1 MYKVI
6 KRDGKEASFNI
17 KKISDAIRK
26 AFEACNR
33 QYDENVIDMIALRVT
48 SDVEAKIED
57 DYVNV
62 EDIQDSAEK
71 VLMEAGYPDVSKAYI
86 LYRKQRENIRNI
98 TSTTFDYKRLVDSYL
113 EALDL
118 NVKENNSTN
127 YSVGGL
133 ILSNSGAITSNYWL
147 SEAYD
152 DEVSSAHRNGDIHIH
167 DLNMLT
173 GDSAGWSLQQ
183 IIKEGLNGVDG
194 QVDSAPAKH
203 LNTLCLQIIN
213 FLGILQNEW
222 AGAQSLC
229 SFDTYL
235 APFVKENDLSYEEVK
250 NAIRTFVYGINIPS
264 RWGSQAPF
272 VNISLDWTVPK
283 DLAKQHVII
292 GGKELKYTY
301 GSCTEEMDM
310 INKAF
315 LEVMLEGDA
324 SGNRF
329 QYPIPTYAITADFN
343 WDDTENNTLLFEMA
357 AKYGIPYFANYL
369 NSDLKEGDVRSLTQK
384 GKLDFKKYYKNC
396 AGYFA
401 SGENTG
407 SIGTVTVNLPRTAYQ
422 AKNEKDFYKRLD
434 RIMDLAARCLNTKR
448 QVLTQLLENGLY
460 PYTKRY
466 IKNFDRHFSM
476 IGIVG
481 MNEACLNANWL
492 GKDLSHS
499 ESQKF
504 AKEVLEHMR
513 EKTLE
518 YQQEFKCLFALD
530 ATPAEGCSYRLAKKD
545 QEELE
550 DIITASEEVPYYTNS
565 TNLHVSYGDD
575 LFAELDVQN
584 EFLPLYTSGTAFN
597 IYLKERMRNENAALI
612 LIRKVVGNYHIPY
625 FSITPTYSICKK
637 HGYIPGEVYACPK
650 CKKETEVYSR
660 ITGYYRPLSQ
670 WNEGKKQEFKDRK
683 TFSI

>member
-1 MYKVI
+1 MYRVI

-33 QYDENVIDMIALRVT
+33 QYDDSVIDMIALRVT
-48 SDVEAKIED
+48 SDVETKIED
-57 DYVNV
+57 DFVSV

-98 TSTTFDYKRLVDSYL
+98 TSTTFDYKMLVDSYL

-118 NVKENNSTN
+118 NVKENNSMN

-152 DEVSSAHRNGDIHIH
+152 DEVSNAHRSADIHIH

-183 IIKEGLNGVDG
+183 LIREGLNGVDG
-194 QVDSAPAKH
+194 QIDGAPAKH
-203 LNTLCLQIIN
+203 LSTLIQQIIN

-222 AGAQSLC
+222 AGAQTFS

-235 APFVKENDLSYEEVK
+235 APFVKENDLTYEEVK
-250 NAIRTFVYGINIPS
+250 RDIRTFIYGINIPS

-272 VNISLDWTVPK
+272 INISLDWTPPK
-283 DLAKQHVII
+283 DLAKQHVIV

-301 GSCTEEMDM
+301 SACSEEMDM

-315 LEVMLEGDA
+315 LEIMLEGDA

-329 QYPIPTYAITADFN
+329 QYPIPTYAISADFN
-343 WDDTENNTLLFEMA
+343 WDDSENNALLFEMA
-357 AKYGIPYFANYL
+357 AKYGIPYFAKYL
-369 NSDLKEGDVRSLTQK
+369 NSDLKEGDVRALTQK
-384 GKLDFKKYYKNC
+384 GKPDFKMHHKK
-396 AGYFA
+396 AGGFFA

-407 SIGTVTVNLPRTAYQ
+407 SIGAVTINLPRIAYQ

-434 RIMDLAARCLNTKR
+434 RMMDVAARCLNTKR
-448 QVLTQLLENGLY
+448 QVLNQLLENGLY

-466 IKNFDRHFSM
+466 IKNFDRHFST
-476 IGIVG
+476 IGIIG

-499 ESQKF
+499 DSQTF
-504 AKEVLEHMR
+504 AKAVLQHMLD
-513 EKTLE
+513 KILVF
-518 YQQEFKCLFALD
+518 QQEFKCLFALEP
-530 ATPAEGCSYRLAKKD
+530 TPAEGCSYRLAKKD
-545 QEELE
+545 KEEFE

-565 TNLHVSYGDD
+565 TNLHVAYGDD
-575 LFAELDVQN
+575 LFAALDVQS
-584 EFLPLYTSGTAFN
+584 ELQPLYTSGTAFH

-612 LIRKVVGNYHIPY
+612 LIRKIIGAYRIPY
-625 FSITPTYSICKK
+625 ISITPTYSVCKK
-637 HGYIPGEVYACPK
+637 HGYIAGEVETCPK
-650 CKKETEVYSR
+650 CKKNTEIYSR

-683 TFSI
+683 NFNI